1 MKQDYS
7 LLGHTGKD
15 AVASGLS
22 NPHWFRP
29 KVEPKDIRN
38 LSIKQDLRPTIDAL
52 IWLGLL
58 ITSGSL
64 AVYTFPSWW
73 GFPFWLAY
81 GVLYSSASDAR
92 WHECGHSTAFK
103 TPWKNE
109 LIYQVASFFLL
120 RSPPVW
126 RASHVRHH
134 TDTIIVGR
142 DPEIQ
147 NMRPPDLVKQI
158 LGIFGL
164 IELKVNLTRWF
175 SHVRGKINEEEATY
189 VREKDFPKVFFV
201 ARVWGLIF
209 LVTLTSAVFFKSIIP
224 ILLVVTPRLYGSWQM
239 SMTGALQHLGMAE
252 NVTDHRLNTR
262 TVMMGPI
269 NRFLYLNMNYHV
281 EHHMFTMIPYYQL
294 PALRELIK
302 DDLPAA
308 EPSIFSAYRRLLP
321 VLWKQLADEKAV
333 IIYDLPEGAIPYRD
347 EVKYLQPHSI

>member
-1 MKQDYS
+1 
-7 LLGHTGKD
+7 
-15 AVASGLS
+15 
-22 NPHWFRP
+22 
-29 KVEPKDIRN
+29 
-38 LSIKQDLRPTIDAL
+38 
-52 IWLGLL
+52 
-58 ITSGSL
+58 
-64 AVYTFPSWW
+64 
-73 GFPFWLAY
+73 
-81 GVLYSSASDAR
+81 
-92 WHECGHSTAFK
+92 
-103 TPWKNE
+103 
-109 LIYQVASFFLL
+109 
-120 RSPPVW
+120 
-126 RASHVRHH
+126 
-134 TDTIIVGR
+134 
-142 DPEIQ
+142 
-147 NMRPPDLVKQI
+147 MRPPDLVKQI

-209 LVTLTSAVFFKSIIP
+209 LVTLTIAVFFKSIIP

-308 EPSIFSAYRRLLP
+308 ETSIFSAYRRLLP